1 MNPSAAVHSSRLRR
15 VLLVVLLVIGT
26 VLGLLL
32 AHADDTHRVVETSAS
47 VAHLHN
53 GEASAAWW
61 DGDAA
66 PTAGSPE
73 SAPLEDA
80 LALCLTV
87 ASCFVVLLLAVLGV
101 RRLPVTDADGRLVGV
116 LAADDLIALLAEEMS
131 GLAAMLSRE
140 EKQERATRKGAYA

>member
-61 DGDAA
+61 DGEAA

-101 RRLPVTDADGRLVGV
+101 RRLPVAWRALARTFAGPPFRVDRIPRLR
-116 LAADDLIALLAEEMS
+116 LAERR
-131 GLAAMLSRE
+131 LLCV
-140 EKQERATRKGAYA
+140 YLI